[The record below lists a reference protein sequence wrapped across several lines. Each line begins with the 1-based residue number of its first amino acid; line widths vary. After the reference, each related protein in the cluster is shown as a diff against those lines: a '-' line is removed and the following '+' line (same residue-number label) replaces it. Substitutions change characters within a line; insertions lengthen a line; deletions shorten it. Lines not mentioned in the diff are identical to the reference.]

1 MIINLA
7 HKIELD
13 PTVAQAIYFAKACG
27 VARFTYNW
35 ALAEWKKQYQEGK
48 KPRESEL
55 AKQLNSIKAIEFPW
69 MLEVTKTAPQHAIL
83 NLGSA
88 YKRFFKKQGKYP
100 RFKKKG
106 NRDSFRA
113 DDGPKGK
120 YSDAVKI
127 VGKEITLPRIG
138 RVRMKQKLRFGNGR
152 IISVTVSRTAHKWFA
167 SITVEVEHTKPIREN
182 QAVVGVDL
190 GIKSLVVL
198 SDGTV
203 FENPKALMSNLNKL
217 KRLSRSLSRKQKGSA
232 NRKKARMKLA
242 RLHYRISCIRKDALH
257 KVTTFLTKKYTLI
270 GIEDLNVS
278 GMVKN
283 RKLARAISDIGFGE
297 FRRQLT
303 YKSELYGSNLFVADR
318 WFPSS
323 KTCSSCDAVKETLE
337 LSERSWICA
346 CGAEHNRDVNA
357 AINLKMLAESSSVS
371 ACGADVSLGLT
382 TEQTTTKQEI
392 GNIYVDSIIRS
403 C

>member
-1 MIINLA
+1 MINRA

-35 ALAEWKKQYQEGK
+35 ALVEWKKQYQEGSK
-48 KPRESEL
+48 HKEF
-55 AKQLNSIKAIEFPW
+55 AINKQLNSIKSIEFPW
-69 MLEVTKTAPQHAIL
+69 MYEVTKRAPQQAVK

-88 YKRFFKKQGKYP
+88 YKRFLKKQGKYP

-106 NRDSFRA
+106 VHDSFRA
-113 DDGPKGK
+113 DNGPVDK
-120 YSDAVKI
+120 YSHAVKI
-127 VGKEITLPRIG
+127 IGKEVILPRVGK
-138 RVRMKQKLRFGNGR
+138 VRMKQTLRFNNGR
-152 IISVTVSRTAHKWFA
+152 IISVTVSREAHKWFA
-167 SITVEVEHTKPIREN
+167 SILLEIEHTKPIREN

-190 GIKSLVVL
+190 GIKSLAVL

-203 FENPKALMSNLNKL
+203 FENPKALRSNLKKL

-257 KVTTFLTKKYTLI
+257 KVTTFLTKKFTLI
-270 GIEDLNVS
+270 GVEDLNVS
-278 GMVKN
+278 GMVRN
-283 RKLARAISDIGFGE
+283 RKLARALSDVGFGE

-303 YKSELYGSNLFVADR
+303 YKSELYSSNLFVADR

-323 KTCSSCDAVKETLE
+323 KTCSQCGLVKETLE
-337 LSERSWICA
+337 LSERSWCCLA
-346 CGAEHNRDVNA
+346 CNTIHDRDVNA

-371 ACGADVSLGLT
+371 VCGADVSLGLA
-382 TEQTTTKQEI
+382 TEQTVMKQEP
-392 GNIYVDSIIRS
+392 GNTYVD
-403 C
+403 